1 LKKYLLRTPAI
12 FLTILI
18 FVVSSF
24 SLDKIPART
33 ILTFDK
39 LIHFVVYAF
48 YTFSV
53 AMAFSTSK
61 SKKLKSNLFLIALF
75 IGLAYGALDEIHQ
88 LFVGGRSAS
97 IYDWI
102 ADALGSLVGVYLYSK
117 LSKYQWLSYDP
128 TE

>member
-24 SLDKIPART
+24 SLDRIPAQT

-39 LIHFVVYAF
+39 LIHFIVYAF

-53 AMAFSTSK
+53 TMAFSTSK
-61 SKKLKSNLFLIALF
+61 SAKLKRNMCLVALF

-102 ADALGSLVGVYLYSK
+102 ADALGSILGVYLYSK
-117 LSKYQWLSYDP
+117 LSKYKWLSHDQ